1 MGADCTLEPI
11 SAAHT
16 TIGEPM
22 NRLSILVPLALI
34 ASGCASLQPTSVVEP
49 KEVTLEQA
57 LLSIGCGLK
66 AMDEAQGSF
75 RTGLFPSEIEVKFA
89 LSASSVESGKLT
101 LALADPTGAL
111 KLGGEGGQESKAER
125 SNTITIKFTNV
136 LGTPQT
142 ALAGAKSP
150 EEIAKLLKTL
160 KDAGITTFKG
170 EHRLEIISKS
180 YHCQ

>member
-1 MGADCTLEPI
+1 VNYSG
-11 SAAHT
+11 
-16 TIGEPM
+16 
-22 NRLSILVPLALI
+22 ILAPLLVVM
-34 ASGCASLQPTSVVEP
+34 SGCATMHASDVVQP

-75 RTGLFPSEIEVKFA
+75 RTGLFPAEIEVKFT
-89 LSASSVESGKLT
+89 LSASATESGKLT
-101 LALADPTGAL
+101 LALADPGGVAKVGA
-111 KLGGEGGQESKAER
+111 EGGQESKGER

-136 LGTPQT
+136 LGVQQS

-160 KDAGITTFKG
+160 KEAGITTFKN
-170 EHRLEIISKS
+170 ERMNIVTQS

>member
-1 MGADCTLEPI
+1 MNHSVILIPLLTL
-11 SAAHT
+11 
-16 TIGEPM
+16 M
-22 NRLSILVPLALI
+22 
-34 ASGCASLQPTSVVEP
+34 SGCATTRPAEVVQP

-75 RTGLFPSEIEVKFA
+75 RTGLFPSEIEVKFT
-89 LSASSVESGKLT
+89 LSASATESGKLT
-101 LALADPTGAL
+101 LALADPAGVAKVGA
-111 KLGGEGGQESKAER
+111 EAGQESKGER

-136 LGTPQT
+136 LGVQQT

-160 KDAGITTFKG
+160 KESGITTFKN
-170 EHRLEIISKS
+170 ERINIITESH
-180 YHCQ
+180 HCR